1 MRVLIQWVMTVSFG
15 LLVACGGGGGGNPA
29 KPSAPSSPAPTPSP
43 TTFTLNGKVTE
54 TAPTASTPIA
64 GARVSIGDGPNAG
77 RSTTTDASGNY
88 TFASLERS
96 GFTVT
101 ASANGYEPRSQGVD
115 LTTNRT
121 LNFELR
127 SLGPRTTFGSGQH
140 LVGKD
145 IAAGRY
151 FSDPSSGCYW
161 ERQSGLG
168 GTLGEIIANDFVG
181 FNSGQSIVDILG
193 SDLAFETDSE
203 CGTWYNSPRRG
214 HQAGIAPG
222 TWLVGAQVSPGTYRV
237 TAQAGCYWERLR
249 DFTGTLNGIISNDF
263 VSGGGVQYVTVHSGD
278 TGFST
283 DGDCGTWSPATAS
296 NGSGAWEGGIDATRG
311 GSRTPG
317 EIEANREMNRRQHP
331 GRLR

>member
-1 MRVLIQWVMTVSFG
+1 MFC
-15 LLVACGGGGGGNPA
+15 LLVACGGSGGGNPA
-29 KPSAPSSPAPTPSP
+29 KPSAPGAQAPTPAPT
-43 TTFTLNGKVTE
+43 TFSLSGKVTE
-54 TAPTASTPIA
+54 TAPTSSTPIA

-77 RSTTTDASGNY
+77 RSTTTDAAGTY

-101 ASANGYEPRSQGVD
+101 ASADGYEPRSQGVD
-115 LTTNRT
+115 LTANRT
-121 LNFELR
+121 VNFQLR
-127 SLGPRTTFGSGQH
+127 PLGPRTTFGSGQH
-140 LVGKD
+140 LVGRD

-151 FSDPSSGCYW
+151 FADPASGCYW

-168 GTLGEIIANDFVG
+168 GTLGEIVANDFVA
-181 FNSGQSIVDILG
+181 FNSAQSIVDILA

-203 CGTWYNSPRRG
+203 CGTWYNSPRHAHRTD
-214 HQAGIAPG
+214 IAPG

-263 VSGGGVQYVTVHSGD
+263 VSSGGVQYVTVYPGD
-278 TGFST
+278 TGFAT
-283 DGDCGTWSPATAS
+283 DGDCGTWAPASSSAGGGEVEAAVRGTLA
-296 NGSGAWEGGIDATRG
+296 GSH
-311 GSRTPG
+311 SRRD
-317 EIEANREMNRRQHP
+317 IEANRQMNRRQHP